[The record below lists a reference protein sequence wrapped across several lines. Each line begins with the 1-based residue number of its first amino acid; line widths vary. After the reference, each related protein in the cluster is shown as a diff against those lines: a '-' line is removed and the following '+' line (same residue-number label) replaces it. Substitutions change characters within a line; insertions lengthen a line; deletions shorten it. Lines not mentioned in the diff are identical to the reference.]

1 MRPEPED
8 LHMVERRNVEGDQ
21 RALFCVV
28 QKRLQL
34 TGCSRFLIGFQKKG
48 FESMKEVKRRWGRR
62 AACVLLAMSMV
73 LALIAPAFA
82 QGQTSRSGQT
92 VTLTMEYTDESGKT
106 EFYLPPTQVTVEE
119 GDILLDVLQ
128 RGYADRGSVTY
139 SALYGFTVTPTDGQP
154 VGEVG
159 WGKKAWWPFI
169 NSTKVGNK
177 SDVAAGDVIRFVYVQ
192 DNAQGIPGYVPP
204 SAGGGQG
211 SLSIN
216 KDKLVSNLAQ
226 LTQSQIDANAQAYE
240 KALQVA
246 ADGTST
252 QAEVNEQ
259 AEVIAQVLAQQIP
272 ATDITVTPA
281 SVELMVGQTQQ
292 LTAQLTPQETNDTV
306 VWYSENTHVAQV
318 NEQGLIRGVGEG
330 TTIITAQANDSVKAT
345 VTVTVTGIATQ
356 SITLNHTQLS
366 MEEGQGTRL
375 VAQVTPVDSTDPV
388 IWESDNTTC
397 VTVDDSGM
405 VVARGEGSAQITATS
420 GAYQAVCQVTVT
432 ARPVPTSPT
441 VVFQHVDG
449 RITPVDE
456 TGTITLSALDEG
468 KFVLEGVGQNQSTY
482 WSCQEQNGESES
494 SIVHISSG
502 GKFYPTVGEYPAYVY
517 DKNPDWYEAEELAH
531 FTLKVVPTQITGLK
545 LYLDGW
551 ELDGEEPVHLSG
563 TEPKQVTV
571 KGCVD
576 GVYIPIP
583 NQALQA
589 DSTPGSYIYTL
600 YDENGLEFFAE
611 DQAMHTFTVSVMDN
625 PQVQVSFQATAK
637 RIDVTGL
644 SVVYP
649 EVFYI
654 ESWNGLGDQ
663 YVGVTSHSPDPNGRY
678 EINIEPYNATVKDVV
693 WVSHDPDV
701 AEYQDTYNNGIVPK
715 KAGTARF
722 TVTSVDNPSA
732 SQDFTIRF
740 EYKYPL
746 EQVELEQTE
755 FSIPQFEAMNLDL
768 LVTPAN
774 ATNQRFTWSY
784 SQEGIVKVVD
794 YVTSTPGQ
802 INTTHTLSAL
812 EQGTVTVTGTPMD
825 DTMQAQPIQFT
836 VTVTEPAAVEELD
849 FDRYVTDNISHSLA
863 YLKDQLSGNY
873 TYGAEWSLFTLL
885 RAGESLNQG
894 DLNAYYHSV
903 VQEVQSGGRML
914 PTDYFRLVVAL
925 LAMGEDPTEVGGVNL
940 IEQLYNYPNLD
951 RMTSNMMAF
960 TLLALDAKDYEVPEN
975 AKWSREILV
984 EKLLTFQNECGGFG
998 LSSSTTYG
1006 VDVTAMILQA
1016 LAPYRDM
1023 EQVNEA
1029 FERALDY
1036 LRGEMTNDCGFINEG
1051 DDNGCTAAQVLTALA
1066 VAGIDPLDPDNGFTR
1081 GNYNLVKKLDGFKRE
1096 EGFTTFMNSQE
1107 PDGMGSVQIGYALEA
1122 YRRYVEGE
1130 SSLFDLNEWTPAPPT
1145 TDSGDSDS
1153 TDKPQNPTV
1162 PDTGDGAQMTG
1173 YLLAIV
1179 VCGAGLWALVH
1190 TKRKTKA

>member
-1 MRPEPED
+1 MK
-8 LHMVERRNVEGDQ
+8 NV
-21 RALFCVV
+21 
-28 QKRLQL
+28 
-34 TGCSRFLIGFQKKG
+34 KG
-48 FESMKEVKRRWGRR
+48 RWGPR
-62 AACVLLAMSMV
+62 ATSILLAVSMV
-73 LALIAPAFA
+73 LALMVPAFA
-82 QGQTSRSGQT
+82 QGQISRSGQT
-92 VTLTMEYTDESGKT
+92 VTLTMEYTDESGTT
-106 EFYLPPTQVTVEE
+106 EFYLPPTQVAVEE

-128 RGYADRGSVTY
+128 RGYGDRGDVTY
-139 SALYGFTVTPTDGQP
+139 SALYGFTVTPTEGQP

-169 NSTKVGNK
+169 NSSKVGNK

-192 DNAQGIPGYVPP
+192 DSAQGIPGYVPP
-204 SAGGGQG
+204 SAEGGQG

-226 LTQSQIDANAQAYE
+226 LTQSQIDANLQAYE
-240 KALQVA
+240 TALLVA
-246 ADGTST
+246 ADGAAT

-259 AEVIAQVLAQQIP
+259 AEVIARVLAQQIP
-272 ATDITVTPA
+272 ATDITVTPT

-292 LTAQLTPQETNDTV
+292 LTAQLTPAETNDTV

-318 NEQGLIRGVGEG
+318 NDQGLVRGVGEG
-330 TTIITAQANDSVKAT
+330 TTIITAQANQGVKAT

-356 SITLNHTQLS
+356 SIALNHTQLTL
-366 MEEGQGTRL
+366 EEGQGTRL
-375 VAQVTPVDSTDPV
+375 VAQVTPQDSTDPV
-388 IWESDNTTC
+388 LWVSDNPAC
-397 VTVDDSGM
+397 ATVDDSGM
-405 VVARGEGSAQITATS
+405 VVALGAGSAQITVTS
-420 GAYQAVCQVTVT
+420 GAFQAVCQVTVT
-432 ARPVPTSPT
+432 ARTVPTTPT
-441 VVFQHVDG
+441 VVFRHTDG

-456 TGTITLSALDEG
+456 AGTITLSALDEG
-468 KFVLEGVGQNQSTY
+468 KFVLEGVDPGQSTY
-482 WSCQEQNGESES
+482 WSCTEQDGESES
-494 SIVHISSG
+494 SIVHISTG

-517 DKNPDWYEAEELAH
+517 DKNPDWYEAKELAH
-531 FTLKVVPTQITGLK
+531 FTLKVVPTQVTDLK

-551 ELDGEEPVHLSG
+551 ELDGGDPVHLSG

-589 DSTPGSYIYTL
+589 DSTSGSYIYTL

-611 DQAMHTFTVSVMDN
+611 DQAMHTFTVSLLDN
-625 PQVQVSFQATAK
+625 PQVQASFQATAK
-637 RIDVTGL
+637 RVNVTGL

-654 ESWNGLGDQ
+654 ESWNGLGNQ
-663 YVGVTSHSPDPNGRY
+663 YVGVTSHSPDPDGRY

-693 WVSHDPDV
+693 WVSHDPEI
-701 AEYQDTYNNGIVPK
+701 AEYQDAYNNGIVPK

-722 TVTSVDNPSA
+722 TVTSVDNPAA

-740 EYKYPL
+740 AYKNPL
-746 EQVELEQTE
+746 EKVELEETE
-755 FSIPQFEAMNLDL
+755 LSIPQFEALDLDL

-812 EQGTVTVTGTPMD
+812 EQGTVTVTGTPLD

-836 VTVTEPAAVEELD
+836 VTVTQPAAVEELD
-849 FDRYVTDNISHSLA
+849 FQRYVTDNIAHSLV

-873 TYGAEWSLFTLL
+873 TYGVEWGLFTLL

-894 DLNAYYHSV
+894 DLDAYYDSV
-903 VQEVQSGGRML
+903 VQEVQSGGRLL
-914 PTDYFRLVVAL
+914 PTDLFRIVVAL
-925 LAMGEDPTEVGGVNL
+925 LAMGEDPTDVGGVNL

-960 TLLALDAKDYEVPEN
+960 TLLALDAKDYQVPEH
-975 AKWSREILV
+975 AMWSREAIV
-984 EKLLTFQNECGGFG
+984 EKLLTFQNENGGFG

-1006 VDVTAMILQA
+1006 VDITAMILQA
-1016 LAPYRDM
+1016 LAPYRHW
-1023 EQVNEA
+1023 ESVNAA

-1096 EGFTTFMNSQE
+1096 TGFTTFMNSQQ

-1122 YRRYVEGE
+1122 YRRYVAGE
-1130 SSLFDLNEWTPAPPT
+1130 NSLYDLTQWTPAPPT
-1145 TDSGDSDS
+1145 TDSGNSVS
-1153 TDKPQNPTV
+1153 TDKPQESV
-1162 PDTGDGAQMTG
+1162 PDTGDGAWVTG
-1173 YLLAIV
+1173 YLLAVSIS
-1179 VCGAGLWALVH
+1179 GAGLWALSC
-1190 TKRKTKA
+1190 TARRKER